1 MVGRA
6 SGGLTV
12 GTSERRETKADV
24 EPAAASPSQQ
34 VSRPLTTP
42 SLGVYLHMP
51 FCSAICHYC
60 NFNRGLFDGA
70 LKDAYIDAIEKE
82 IRRGS
87 DSGAVDSI
95 YFGGGT
101 PSLLAPDEIARLI
114 GACNTVFELAGEAEI
129 TLEVNPET
137 VTPDRL
143 SGYRAAGI
151 NRLSMGVQSFR
162 DEELVR
168 LGRVHSADRAS
179 QAFATARQ
187 AGFDNVSLDLM
198 LWLPEQSVAQ
208 WLESVEAAI
217 ALGPDHISMYMLE
230 LYPNAPLRDE
240 MARGGWSQAPD
251 EDAAEM
257 YLMGLAHLE
266 AAGYQQYE
274 ISNLARPNR
283 ACRHN
288 EKYWTD
294 GEWMAFGCGA
304 HGTRHGRRWKN
315 VSQTTEYIRRVQG
328 GEEVASEIRTLSSDE
343 RLEEALFMGLRLTRG
358 LDLQRI
364 HARFGVDVWDRYGR
378 ALAPFIDVK
387 LVEHIPPVLRLTRQ
401 GMLLANEVCSVF
413 V

>member
-6 SGGLTV
+6 SGELRVT
-12 GTSERRETKADV
+12 TSEV
-24 EPAAASPSQQ
+24 SGPSSF
-34 VSRPLTTP
+34 VLHPSTTP
-42 SLGVYLHMP
+42 SLGVYLHIP

-60 NFNRGLFDGA
+60 NFNRGIFDGA
-70 LKDAYIDAIEKE
+70 LKEAYIDAIEAE
-82 IRRGS
+82 MRRGS

-101 PSLLAPDEIARLI
+101 PSLLEPDEIGRLI
-114 GACNTVFELAGEAEI
+114 AACDTAFDVAAEAEI

-137 VTPDRL
+137 VTLDRL

-162 DEELVR
+162 DEELAR
-168 LGRVHSADRAS
+168 LGRVHSADRAR
-179 QAFATARQ
+179 QAFATARH

-217 ALGPDHISMYMLE
+217 ALAPDHLSLYMLE

-257 YLMGLAHLE
+257 YLAGMAHLE

-274 ISNLARPNR
+274 LSNVARPNR

-315 VSQTTEYIRRVQG
+315 VSQTTEYIRRVQA
-328 GEEVASEIRTLSSDE
+328 GEDVVSEMRALSPDE
-343 RLEEALFMGLRLTRG
+343 RLEEALFMGIRLTRG
-358 LDLQRI
+358 LHLQQIRE
-364 HARFGVDVWDRYGR
+364 RFGVDVWDRYGG
-378 ALAPFIDVK
+378 ALAPLVDVK